1 MSSTPV
7 TDTSSDR
14 PILRVVV
21 ASTRPGRIGRPVAD
35 WVVDRARSAGG
46 FRVEVTDLAELDLP
60 MMNEPNHP
68 RLAQYTLE
76 HTKAWSALVDG
87 SDAFILVMPE
97 YNYGFTAPL
106 KNALDYLSKEWAHK
120 PVGFVSYGGASGGM
134 RAVELL
140 KPVLT
145 ALRLYA
151 VADAVALHF
160 VANQLDERRVFQPT
174 SQQDDALARQL
185 TEIARVAPALRTS
198 RLISQTDG

>member
-1 MSSTPV
+1 MSSTPA
-7 TDTSSDR
+7 TDTSSDQ
-14 PILRVVV
+14 PSLRIIV
-21 ASTRPGRIGRPVAD
+21 ASTRPGRVGRPVAD
-35 WVVDRARSAGG
+35 WVVDRAQSTGSFQVA
-46 FRVEVTDLAELDLP
+46 VTDLADLDLP

-68 RLAQYTLE
+68 RLAQYTLD
-76 HTKAWSALVDG
+76 HTKAWSRLVGG

-106 KNALDYLSKEWAHK
+106 KNALDYLVGEWAYK

-160 VANQLDERRVFQPT
+160 VAHQLDERRVFQPT
-174 SQQDDALARQL
+174 TQQDEVLARQL
-185 TEIARVAPALRTS
+185 TEIARVAPALRA
-198 RLISQTDG
+198 LHG